1 MLNIVKFIIENPN
14 NWEELL
20 TSPPYSLSI
29 KRKDTRILF
38 KYSQI
43 ESDFSLDIVK
53 EARGLIL
60 EDKTWNV
67 VCYPF
72 KKFFNYGEVYADK
85 IDWESA
91 IVETK
96 EDGSLIKIYFY
107 NGEWKVATNGTI
119 DAEDAE
125 LQSGPDK
132 NFKQLFDAAAEKCGF
147 DFSRLN
153 RYYTYIFELCSEF
166 NIIICPQ
173 SEMRLIHIGTR
184 NNRTFQE
191 VEADIGISHPQR
203 YPLSS
208 LEDCIAMAKTFDF
221 TQEGFVVR
229 DKNYNRIKVK
239 SEDYIKVHRL
249 ANNGSM
255 TLERAVDLLRANEID
270 EFLNYFPQYKNYI
283 EEISDEINELI
294 SLIDDIIFVASFY
307 KKITSS
313 RKEFAKIYEDGAN
326 IEKTIAFLAYDEKI
340 DSGKTFIES
349 LSTKKIINY
358 IEQMKQFKQ
367 KLLTI
372 LKSG

>member
-1 MLNIVKFIIENPN
+1 MLNIVKFIIEHPHD
-14 NWEELL
+14 WEALL

-60 EDKTWNV
+60 EDKTWKV
-67 VCYPF
+67 ICYPF
-72 KKFFNYGEVYADK
+72 NKFFNFGEEYADN

-91 IVETK
+91 VVETK

-107 NGEWKVATNGTI
+107 NDEWKIATNGTI

-125 LQSGPDK
+125 LQSGPYK
-132 NFKQLFDAAAEKCGF
+132 NFRQLFDAAAEKCHF
-147 DFSRLN
+147 DFSKLN
-153 RYYTYIFELCSEF
+153 RYFTYCCEICSEF

-173 SEMRLIHIGTR
+173 SEIRLIHIGTR

-191 VEADIGISHPQR
+191 VEADIGIPHPQR
-203 YPLSS
+203 YALSS

-221 TQEGFVVR
+221 TKEGFVVK

-239 SEDYIKVHRL
+239 SEDYVRVHRL

-255 TLERAVDLLRANEID
+255 TEERAIELIRANELD
-270 EFLNYFPQYKNYI
+270 EFFTYFPQYREYI
-283 EEISDEINELI
+283 ERIKGEISSLSHIVDDAIAEARLI
-294 SLIDDIIFVASFY
+294 KEHSL
-307 KKITSS
+307 S
-313 RKEFAKIYEDGAN
+313 RAEFAAQVSGLSSF
-326 IEKTIAFLAYDEKI
+326 EKAISFLAYDEKI
-340 DSGKTFIES
+340 ESGDQYIAS
-349 LSTKKIINY
+349 LTTKKLARLI
-358 IEQMKQFKQ
+358 
-367 KLLTI
+367 
-372 LKSG
+372 SVGA

>member
-1 MLNIVKFIIENPN
+1 MLNIVKFIIEHPHD
-14 NWEELL
+14 WEALL

-60 EDKTWNV
+60 EDKTWKV
-67 VCYPF
+67 ICYPF
-72 KKFFNYGEVYADK
+72 NKFFNFGEEYADN

-91 IVETK
+91 VVETK

-107 NGEWKVATNGTI
+107 NDEWKIATNGTI

-125 LQSGPDK
+125 LQSGPYK
-132 NFKQLFDAAAEKCGF
+132 NFKQLFDAAAEKCHF
-147 DFSRLN
+147 DFSKLN
-153 RYYTYIFELCSEF
+153 RYFTYCCEICSEF

-191 VEADIGISHPQR
+191 VETDIGIPHPQR
-203 YPLSS
+203 YTLSS

-221 TQEGFVVR
+221 TKEGFVVK

-239 SEDYIKVHRL
+239 SEDYVRVHRF
-249 ANNGSM
+249 ANNGSI
-255 TLERAVDLLRANEID
+255 TLERAIDLIR
-270 EFLNYFPQYKNYI
+270 
-283 EEISDEINELI
+283 INELEEFLVYCPQYTDFI
-294 SLIDDIIFVASFY
+294 NDVRHRFNKFYSDIYFNVNMAL
-307 KKITSS
+307 
-313 RKEFAKIYEDGAN
+313 
-326 IEKTIAFLAYDEKI
+326 IEKLECETRKDFAAVA
-340 DSGKTFIES
+340 KTFKYPMVWFKVYDTKSFDIDVWISS
-349 LSTKKIINY
+349 LTTA
-358 IEQMKQFKQ
+358 
-367 KLLTI
+367 KLASYLEEY
-372 LKSG
+372 